1 MAVKSE
7 YNFEMNET
15 LKTMAAHSSK
25 RKYKK
30 QAIDDKLLYEIINA
44 ARQAPTSSN
53 LQAYSIIVVRDQ
65 AKKKALAKLC
75 GDQPWIESCPVFL
88 AMCPD
93 LRRLEKV
100 AARQDYS
107 FLDQYIELFIVA
119 TVDTALVAQNILTGA
134 ESLGL
139 GGVMIGGVRNNP
151 AEVARLLELPDRV
164 FPLMGMCLGWPDLG
178 RPDHSPM
185 IKPRLQPEVII
196 HRERYNEDRLNEYLG
211 EYDKIIKATGLY
223 DGPRRKVPSPIGKE
237 IPDDE
242 YSWCEHTAR
251 RLATT
256 APGVLRSHLRQFLL
270 DRKIGLG

>member
-1 MAVKSE
+1 
-7 YNFEMNET
+7 MNET

-30 QAIDDKLLYEIINA
+30 RDIDDKLLYEIINS

-53 LQAYSIIVVRDQ
+53 LQAYSIVVVRDQ
-65 AKKKALAKLC
+65 TKKKSLAHLC

-93 LRRLEKV
+93 LRRSGKV
-100 AARQDYS
+100 AARQGYP

-134 ESLGL
+134 ESVGL
-139 GGVMIGGVRNNP
+139 GGVMIGGIRNNS
-151 AEVARLLELPDRV
+151 ADVCRLLELPDKV

-185 IKPRLQPEVII
+185 IKPRLQPEVVV
-196 HRERYNEDRLNEYLG
+196 HHEHYNDDHLNEYLD

-223 DGPRRKVPSPIGKE
+223 DGPRRKVPSPTGKE
-237 IPDDE
+237 MPDDE

-251 RLATT
+251 RLATS
-256 APGVLRSHLRQFLL
+256 APAVLRSHLRQFLL
-270 DRKIGLG
+270 DRKFGLG